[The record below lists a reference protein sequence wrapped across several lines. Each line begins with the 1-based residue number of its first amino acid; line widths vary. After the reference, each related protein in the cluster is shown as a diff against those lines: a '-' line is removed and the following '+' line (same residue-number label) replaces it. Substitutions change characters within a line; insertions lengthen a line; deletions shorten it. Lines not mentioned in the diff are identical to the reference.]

1 MCGFDKI
8 LQKVRIDWR
17 EKTDMVSH
25 VIRGLSQTSGPIVL
39 FLVWKPAMVKIQRF
53 CQYCDCG
60 SEGTSEHWSRC
71 GADV

>member
-8 LQKVRIDWR
+8 LQKVCIDWR
-17 EKTDMVSH
+17 KKTDMVSH

-60 SEGTSEHWSRC
+60 SEGTSEYWSRC